1 MFRSSIQRQARL
13 GSSARRQ
20 LSTLALRQIRSRPLV
35 ASYQKWPQAE
45 LQLTPLRQITIR
57 LYSQESAVAH
67 PETDIENLPGGIYD
81 VNRFEDLKNL
91 GVNERIVRAITQDMG
106 YETMTEVQALTINPA
121 LKGTDL
127 VAQARTGTGKT
138 LGFLIPVF
146 QRVLA
151 VEPALATPHNR
162 RMASA
167 GDIRAIILSPT
178 RELAEQIG
186 VEAKK
191 LARHTGLIVQT
202 AVGGTQKREAL
213 YRMRREGCHILIATP
228 GRLQDILSDPNTGVS
243 APNLQAMVLDEA
255 DRMLDVGFADAIR
268 DILDLLPPREQVDRQ
283 TLLFSATIP
292 RDVVHLAKNMV
303 KTDNFEFVQTISP
316 DETPTHERVPQHLAP
331 VKSYENWFPAILEI
345 AEQAMTRAQQDPEAL
360 PFKAIIFF
368 SNTATVEFA
377 NRVFRN
383 TYLYNRDSGLRI
395 LDIHS
400 KLTQAQRTRNADAF
414 RRAQSG
420 ILISSDVTARG
431 MDFPNVSHVIQ
442 VGLPPDRDQYIHRV
456 GRTGRA
462 GAPGEGWLI
471 LAEDE
476 IPEARRRLPGLP
488 IKPNRSLK
496 TAEHTVGQD
505 EPSPEVSKYF
515 EEVSKAYQSVP
526 PESFKAVYHALLGQK
541 FGRYLQAQDVVQL
554 LNNWCQNGLG
564 WSEPP
569 LIAPRVLQN
578 RGLSNVPGIN
588 VGYDQDRSGSSYGKD
603 SSSSSRQF
611 DSRAD
616 PFESRF
622 SSNRSDDRFGSSRNN
637 SRFGSPRNDNRFGS
651 SRNDS
656 RFGSRSNNRFGSSRN
671 DGSPRDTPRSFF

>member
-13 GSSARRQ
+13 GSSAGRQ

-35 ASYQKWPQAE
+35 ASYQKWSQAE
-45 LQLTPLRQITIR
+45 LQLAPLRQIAIR
-57 LYSQESAVAH
+57 LYSQESAVAR
-67 PETDIENLPGGIYD
+67 PETDIENKPGGIYD

-91 GVNERIVRAITQDMG
+91 GVDERIVRAITQDMG

-146 QRVLA
+146 QRVIA
-151 VEPALATPHNR
+151 ADPSLATPYTR

-186 VEAKK
+186 VEARK
-191 LARHTGLIVQT
+191 LARHTGLVVQT

-213 YRMRREGCHILIATP
+213 WKMRREGCHILIATP
-228 GRLQDILSDPNTGVS
+228 GRLQDILSDPNTGVN
-243 APNLQAMVLDEA
+243 APNLQAFVLDEA

-268 DILDLLPPREQVDRQ
+268 DILDLLPSTSKVDRQ

-303 KTDNFEFVQTISP
+303 KTNNFEFVQTISP

-331 VKSYENWFPAILEI
+331 VQSYENWFPVILEI
-345 AEQAMTRAQQDPEAL
+345 ADQAITRALQDPKAL

-383 TYLYNRDSGLRI
+383 TYLYNRDSGVQI
-395 LDIHS
+395 FDIHS
-400 KLTQAQRTRNADAF
+400 KLSQAQRTKNADGF
-414 RRAQSG
+414 RRARSA

-476 IPEARRRLPGLP
+476 IPEARQRLPGLP
-488 IKPNRSLK
+488 IKPNRDLK
-496 TAEHTVGQD
+496 TAGHKVGQD
-505 EPSPEVSKYF
+505 EPSAEVSKYF
-515 EEVSKAYQSVP
+515 DEVSKAYQRVTP
-526 PESFKAVYHALLGQK
+526 DSFKAVYHALLGQK
-541 FGRYLQAQDVVQL
+541 FGRYLQAQDVVRL
-554 LNNWCQNGLG
+554 LNNWAQQGLG
-564 WSEPP
+564 WPEPP
-569 LIAPRVLQN
+569 RLAPKTAHN
-578 RGLSNVPGIN
+578 RGLAGIPGLNI
-588 VGYDQDRSGSSYGKD
+588 GYDEDRSGFSPKSG
-603 SSSSSRQF
+603 SSSDFRQF
-611 DSRAD
+611 DRRAD

-622 SSNRSDDRFGSSRNN
+622 SS
-637 SRFGSPRNDNRFGS
+637 PRNDNNFGSRGSGNRFGSRGNDSRFGS
-651 SRNDS
+651 SRND
-656 RFGSRSNNRFGSSRN
+656 RVDRR
-671 DGSPRDTPRSFF
+671 PRDTSRSYF